1 MKKWVLVA
9 PALRPPRKGRGKR
22 GAPFGNRN
30 AFKHGKFTRERRA
43 LYADIRAHIRCGRAL
58 IAAFER
64 GTALSPHF
72 HLDRTILTSV
82 NELIDIRIAA
92 VVDLR
97 RRTFPDNLATIEHGD
112 AVGDLARADHVV
124 GDR

>member
-1 MKKWVLVA
+1 MKKRVLVA
-9 PALRPPRKGRGKR
+9 PALRPPRRAKR

-43 LYADIRAHIRCGRAL
+43 LYADIRAHIRRGRTL

-72 HLDRTILTSV
+72 HLNRAFGAAID
-82 NELIDIRIAA
+82 ELIDARIAS
-92 VVDLR
+92 
-97 RRTFPDNLATIEHGD
+97 GK
-112 AVGDLARADHVV
+112 
-124 GDR
+124 